1 MRWIGSS
8 DAYKA
13 AVTRRAVAK
22 NDFDAM
28 LADCAA
34 RAAAVK
40 AEPNQRPR
48 RVAAR
53 LESLRVEYRSILRQ
67 RDYARTGVNAM
78 HAGLDT

>member
-13 AVTRRAVAK
+13 TVTRREMAKIDWDVA
-22 NDFDAM
+22 

-34 RAAAVK
+34 RAEMVK
-40 AEPNQRPR
+40 AEPNQRPW

-53 LESLRVEYRSILRQ
+53 LESLRIEYRQLLRS
-67 RDYARTGVNAM
+67 RHYARTGVNLS
-78 HAGLDT
+78 HVGLEA